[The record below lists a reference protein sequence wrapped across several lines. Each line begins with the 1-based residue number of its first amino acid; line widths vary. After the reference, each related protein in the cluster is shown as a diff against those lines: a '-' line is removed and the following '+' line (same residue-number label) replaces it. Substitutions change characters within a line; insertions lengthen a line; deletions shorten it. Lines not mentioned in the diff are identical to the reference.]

1 MAWSAHAYPML
12 ASTSTQLMIRPAY
25 GDDYAAL
32 ARLAALDSADHVPA
46 RPLLIAET
54 DGHLRAAI
62 SLADGSSIA
71 DPFYPSARLVALLR
85 AHAAEQPAGVRTRER
100 RQRRHRPSFASG

>member
-1 MAWSAHAYPML
+1 MVAPTAA
-12 ASTSTQLMIRPAY
+12 QLMIRPAY

-46 RPLLIAET
+46 RPLLVAEV
-54 DGHLRAAI
+54 DGVLRAAL

-71 DPFYPSARLVALLR
+71 DPFYPSARLIALLCS
-85 AHAAEQPAGVRTRER
+85 HAADEPAVVRPRER
-100 RQRRHRPSFASG
+100 RQRRRRPSFASG